1 MIDSAAC
8 GSDGQN
14 GDDWFATARDVH
26 LHAVAL
32 HWRGRMLEKD
42 GETHTHMEE
51 DMQDSAFALA
61 LPHKQPSQ
69 PPQTPGSITK

>member
-1 MIDSAAC
+1 MVTT
-8 GSDGQN
+8 GLLRH
-14 GDDWFATARDVH
+14 ATYMCM
-26 LHAVAL
+26 L
-32 HWRGRMLEKD
+32 WRSTGGAMLEKD